1 MSRFVLEESEEGL
14 CLVDTFIRQ
23 RPLLIDFSSDYFYR
37 RVKNTMAKKELVAR
51 AAGAKPY
58 TKVLDCTGG
67 LGRDAFLLASLG
79 CCVTMIERSNVIAL
93 LLKDAL
99 KRALGHPELGDVAMR
114 IKLVAMDARHYLTK
128 MDFIP
133 DVIMLDPMFPNRSKS
148 AKVKGDMQIVQ
159 RFLGQDEDVLALFE
173 SAIKAKSPRVV
184 VKRPLYDKSK
194 LPVEPTNVV
203 MGSSIRFDI
212 FLR

>member
-1 MSRFVLEESEEGL
+1 MSRFVLEESEKGL
-14 CLVDTFIRQ
+14 RLADKFIRQ

-37 RVKNTMAKKELVAR
+37 RVKNTTAKKELVAR

-58 TKVLDCTGG
+58 IKVLDCTGG

-114 IKLVAMDARHYLTK
+114 IKLVAMDARNYLSQ

-133 DVIMLDPMFPNRSKS
+133 DVIMLDPMFPNRRKS

-173 SAIKAKSPRVV
+173 SAINAKSPRVV

>member
-1 MSRFVLEESEEGL
+1 MSRFVLEESKEGL
-14 CLVDTFIRQ
+14 RLADTFIRQ
-23 RPLLIDFSSDYFYR
+23 RPLLIDFSSHYFYR
-37 RVKNTMAKKELVAR
+37 RVKNTTGKKELIAR
-51 AAGAKPY
+51 ATGAKPD

-79 CCVTMIERSNVIAL
+79 CCVTMIERSQVIAL

-114 IKLVAMDARHYLTK
+114 IKLVAMDARQYLTQ

-133 DVIMLDPMFPNRSKS
+133 DVIVLDPMFPNRRKS
-148 AKVKGDMQIVQ
+148 AKVKGNMQIVQ
-159 RFLGQDEDVLALFE
+159 RFLGQDEDILVLFE
-173 SAIKAKSPRVV
+173 SAMKAKSPRVV